1 MISADTSTV
10 VAPRYME
17 TRPRHGTALAGR
29 VALLDKGSH
38 HHPGLLRRR
47 PIITAAPPRDVG
59 GPRAWSR
66 PSPCSEEIASRDVC
80 RQIGRPGT
88 TEPAVVLA
96 IERVQPLSTMPSVEC
111 VHGSPPSHAF
121 SRCSSVHTSTGLE
134 PGTRYVQAGSPL
146 EKRRLAIRSSSNLKC
161 CSGCNAL
168 VISFFN
174 PGSGGYLA
182 IHMPQCGRRWRA
194 RSNIRYVRC

>member
-1 MISADTSTV
+1 
-10 VAPRYME
+10 ME
-17 TRPRHGTALAGR
+17 ARPRHGTALVGR
-29 VALLDKGSH
+29 VALLDKGNH

-59 GPRAWSR
+59 GPRARSR
-66 PSPCSEEIASRDVC
+66 PSPCPEEIASRDVC

-121 SRCSSVHTSTGLE
+121 SRCSVHTSTSLE
-134 PGTRYVQAGSPL
+134 PGTWYVQAGSL
-146 EKRRLAIRSSSNLKC
+146 EQRRLAIRSSSSLKRY
-161 CSGCNAL
+161 SGCNAL

-182 IHMPQCGRRWRA
+182 IHMPRCGRKWRA
-194 RSNIRYVRC
+194 CSDIRCIRC